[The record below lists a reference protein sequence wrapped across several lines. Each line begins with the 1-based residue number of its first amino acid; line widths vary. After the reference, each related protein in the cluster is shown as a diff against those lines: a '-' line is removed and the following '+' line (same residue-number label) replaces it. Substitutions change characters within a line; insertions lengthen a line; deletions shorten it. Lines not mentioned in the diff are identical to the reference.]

1 VDNLTWTPITVRLSA
16 LDFWER
22 NPKRLTKAQA
32 KRLADSTDRLGR
44 AGVLLVGP
52 QDARGRYPLYDGHQR
67 ANIWRTL
74 YGADAEVHALQS
86 NRELSEDERLS
97 VSLLTV
103 TAVGSLDFDA
113 LAGWDA
119 GVLQDLGLGVDYKH
133 ELDDAAA
140 NIAAMLE
147 ALRADE
153 EDRSAAEDANAEAR
167 LDIADELQEKWRVQ
181 PGDLWQLGEHRLIC
195 GDCTDPE
202 VVARVMEGESIQS
215 INTDPPY
222 GIGGLMR
229 GGTWRKKQD
238 AQYSKMQEWDR
249 ETSQLFFD
257 LILSYGVP
265 SIVWG
270 GNYFTTPPS
279 RCWLIW
285 DKPEFPTMSS
295 AELAWTNIDYVTK
308 RKEFPRTHQVDG
320 LKYHP
325 TQKPVELIIWSISF
339 LPQNTSIYDPF
350 CGSGTTII
358 ACERLGRKCRAVE
371 ISPAYVAVT
380 LQRWADA
387 TGGTPV
393 RLENAE

>member
-1 VDNLTWTPITVRLSA
+1 V
-16 LDFWER
+16 
-22 NPKRLTKAQA
+22 
-32 KRLADSTDRLGR
+32 
-44 AGVLLVGP
+44 
-52 QDARGRYPLYDGHQR
+52 
-67 ANIWRTL
+67 
-74 YGADAEVHALQS
+74 
-86 NRELSEDERLS
+86 
-97 VSLLTV
+97 LTV

-119 GVLQDLGLGVDYKH
+119 GVLQDLGLGIDYKR

-153 EDRSAAEDANAEAR
+153 EDRSAAEDADAEAR
-167 LDIADELQEKWRVQ
+167 LDIADELQAKWQVQ
-181 PGDLWQLGEHRLIC
+181 VGDMWQLGEHRLIC

-393 RLENAE
+393 RLENAKWTKG

>member
-1 VDNLTWTPITVRLSA
+1 
-16 LDFWER
+16 
-22 NPKRLTKAQA
+22 
-32 KRLADSTDRLGR
+32 
-44 AGVLLVGP
+44 
-52 QDARGRYPLYDGHQR
+52 
-67 ANIWRTL
+67 
-74 YGADAEVHALQS
+74 
-86 NRELSEDERLS
+86 LS
-97 VSLLTV
+97 VSVLTV

-113 LAGWDA
+113 LAGWDT

-147 ALRADE
+147 ALRVDG
-153 EDRSAAEDANAEAR
+153 EDRNAAEDANAEAR
-167 LDIADELQEKWRVQ
+167 LDIADELQAKWQVQ

-195 GDCTDPE
+195 GDCTDPAI
-202 VVARVMEGESIQS
+202 VARVMGRESVQS

-222 GIGGLMR
+222 GIGKLMQ
-229 GGTWRKKQD
+229 GGTWAKKQD
-238 AQYSKMQEWDR
+238 AQYSKMREWDR

-393 RLENAE
+393 RLENAKWTKG